1 MSRRID
7 EHDWPALA
15 PESDWRQIAPFSG
28 EVRAEA
34 QEIVDAVRLRRGLA
48 VREYAVRFGELD
60 TGDPVLLGTAAMADA
75 WSDLE
80 PEAQA
85 LLERTAGRVR
95 RFAEAQ
101 RCALRDT
108 EVEVPGGK
116 AGSRWLALGAAGCYA
131 PGGRYPL
138 PSSVLMTVI
147 TARVAGVERVLV
159 ASPRPCAVTLAAA
172 RVAGADGVLA
182 VGGAHAIAA
191 LAFGTEELP
200 PVDVIVGPGNAWV
213 TAAKAIVSAH
223 VRIDGLAGPSELVVF
238 AEDPAD
244 PDMIAADLLAQAEH
258 DVLARPILVTTSARL
273 AESVRV
279 ELAHQLH
286 GLDTAGV
293 AAQALQKGG
302 VCVCPSLSEAMRV
315 VEAIAP
321 EHLELLGEGPES
333 LADQLRSYGG
343 LFVGAGSAEVLGDY
357 GAGPNHVLPTGGSAR
372 FGQGLSVLDF
382 LALRS
387 WLQVEDPEELAR
399 DAAALARL
407 EGLDGHARSAE
418 RRRR

>member
-1 MSRRID
+1 M
-7 EHDWPALA
+7 
-15 PESDWRQIAPFSG
+15 
-28 EVRAEA
+28 
-34 QEIVDAVRLRRGLA
+34 
-48 VREYAVRFGELD
+48 
-60 TGDPVLLGTAAMADA
+60 TA
-75 WSDLE
+75 
-80 PEAQA
+80 
-85 LLERTAGRVR
+85 
-95 RFAEAQ
+95 
-101 RCALRDT
+101 
-108 EVEVPGGK
+108 
-116 AGSRWLALGAAGCYA
+116 
-131 PGGRYPL
+131 
-138 PSSVLMTVI
+138 I

-159 ASPRPCAVTLAAA
+159 ASPRPSAVTLAAA

-213 TAAKAIVSAH
+213 TAAKAIVSAQ

-238 AEDPAD
+238 AEDPVD
-244 PDMIAADLLAQAEH
+244 PGVVATDLLAQAEH

-279 ELAHQLH
+279 ELAEQLDD
-286 GLDTAGV
+286 LDTAGV
-293 AAQALQKGG
+293 AAQALRQGG

-387 WLQVEDPEELAR
+387 WLQVEDPEELAQ